1 MPALRSLMPGQR
13 KTKTES
19 DNVRGYGECIHGLH
33 ASAMKKLSSLRDF
46 AENSISEGT
55 PQHAFSIT
63 SYLSPVTCICCPET
77 FPEKKST
84 FLSHPFVLKP
94 RSILSPISV
103 IDMTG
108 SCYVAS
114 ATPVYPRWRT
124 RAGWGGKTICCS
136 NRRKSHPSTQSSR
149 CTVAIVMKVKHDNRI
164 ASTKS

>member
-63 SYLSPVTCICCPET
+63 SYLSPP
-77 FPEKKST
+77 
-84 FLSHPFVLKP
+84 HPFILVGGHALGGVEKLFAAQIAGNLIPQLK
-94 RSILSPISV
+94 
-103 IDMTG
+103 
-108 SCYVAS
+108 A
-114 ATPVYPRWRT
+114 
-124 RAGWGGKTICCS
+124 AGALWL
-136 NRRKSHPSTQSSR
+136 
-149 CTVAIVMKVKHDNRI
+149 
-164 ASTKS
+164 